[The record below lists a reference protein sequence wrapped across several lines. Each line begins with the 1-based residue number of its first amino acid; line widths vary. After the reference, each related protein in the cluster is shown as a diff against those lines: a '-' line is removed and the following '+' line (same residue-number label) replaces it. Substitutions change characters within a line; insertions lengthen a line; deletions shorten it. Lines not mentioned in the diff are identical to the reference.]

1 MLTNY
6 TYTYVDIPRSS
17 LRLAYNNIRP
27 IDELHNNSVTLISQP
42 AAPGLPSDN
51 RRVGQQ
57 LLRHFAFLVSPIIV
71 EPPVRILNVS

>member
-6 TYTYVDIPRSS
+6 TYTYVEIPRSS

-27 IDELHNNSVTLISQP
+27 IDDLHNNSVTLISHP
-42 AAPGLPSDN
+42 AAFGLPSDN

-57 LLRHFAFLVSPIIV
+57 HLRHSALLVSPIIV